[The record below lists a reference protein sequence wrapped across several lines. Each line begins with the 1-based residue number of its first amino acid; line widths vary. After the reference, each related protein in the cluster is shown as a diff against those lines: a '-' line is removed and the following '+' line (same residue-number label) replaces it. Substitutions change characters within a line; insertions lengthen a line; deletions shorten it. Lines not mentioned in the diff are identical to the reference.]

1 MQAYILSKMVFVF
14 IRAKLYSA
22 ALQAATQQSL
32 SDSISALADQKFFEE
47 AKWVASL
54 AEPASFEA
62 FLENVEALPD
72 LATFA
77 P

>member
-1 MQAYILSKMVFVF
+1 M
-14 IRAKLYSA
+14 A
-22 ALQAATQQSL
+22 ALQAVKQKGL
-32 SDSISALADQKFFEE
+32 SESISALAEEKLFEE

-54 AEPASFEA
+54 AEPDAFKE
-62 FLENVEALPD
+62 FLENFEALSD